1 MERGILL
8 PEQLIEQIEKILDE
22 LQSKTG
28 ATYVF
33 LADISGQLIHAQGK
47 TGSTDVIAL
56 AALTASN
63 MAATSAM
70 ARMIGEPERF
80 RLLFHEGQRE
90 NIYLSHIGDSFVL
103 AVVFDAKVQI
113 GLVRIFSKRAV
124 EELTYIEKEFES
136 TQNSSPLSDMDFGQ
150 ALDDELGRLLP
161 S

>member
-1 MERGILL
+1 MERSIVL
-8 PEQLIEQIEKILDE
+8 PEQLVERIEKVLDE

-33 LADISGQLIHAQGK
+33 LADVSGQLIHARGR
-47 TGSTDVIAL
+47 TGSTDIVAL

-90 NIYLSHIGDSFVL
+90 NIYLSHVGDSFVL
-103 AVVFDAKVQI
+103 AVVFDTKVQI
-113 GLVRIFSKRAV
+113 GLVRIFSKYAV
-124 EELTYIEKEFES
+124 EELTILASAFES
-136 TQNSSPLSDMDFGQ
+136 AQTPSPLAEMDFGQ

>member
-1 MERGILL
+1 MNRSIIL
-8 PEQLIEQIEKILDE
+8 PEHLLEQIEKILDE

-33 LADISGQLIHAQGK
+33 LADISGQLIHAQGR
-47 TGSTDVIAL
+47 TGPTDVVAL

-90 NIYLSHIGDSFVL
+90 NIYLSHVGDSFVL
-103 AVVFDAKVQI
+103 AVVFDTKVQI

-124 EELTYIEKEFES
+124 EELTDLAAAFES
-136 TQNSSPLSDMDFGQ
+136 AQSSSSLMDVDFGR